1 MPAHTEA
8 GVLLLEI
15 AEQLADQVTER
26 QYGLQPDLIHRFG
39 PAGRERTKQDTVFS
53 LKYLAESLMMDSPS
67 LFVHY
72 ITWLKALLEGYKV
85 GVKEMEIN
93 LACIREEVCRTIGGE
108 QQEYITR
115 TLDLGLHQLTLPAE
129 VASFIAADA
138 PYGDAAAEYLRML
151 LEGRRQ
157 EASRLIM
164 ELVEGRTPLAD
175 IYLHIFQPVQY
186 EIGRLWQTGGINV
199 AQEHY
204 CTAATQLIMSQLYP
218 YLFGSERKDH
228 RLVATCVGDEIHEVG
243 LRLVS
248 DLFEAE
254 GWDTY
259 YLGANVPTRSII
271 QTLISQRAHVVAISA
286 TMTYHVHLVKTLI
299 EQIRASEGCRGVK
312 IMVGGLPFNIDPKL
326 WRRVG
331 ADGCGRDAGEAVR
344 LAAELLPQVP
354 AS

>member
-8 GVLLLEI
+8 GVLLLDM

-26 QYGLQPDLIHRFG
+26 QYSLQPDLIQRFG

-85 GVKEMEIN
+85 GVKEIEVN
-93 LACIREEVCRTIGGE
+93 LACLREEVCLSIGGE
-108 QQEYITR
+108 HQEHVTR
-115 TLDLGLHQLTLPAE
+115 FLDIGLHQLALPAD
-129 VASFIAADA
+129 VPPFIAADA
-138 PYGDAAAEYLRML
+138 PYGAEAAEYLRIL

-164 ELVEGRTPLAD
+164 ELVEAQTPLAD

-218 YLFGSERKDH
+218 YLFGSERKDR

-243 LRLVS
+243 LRMVA

-259 YLGANVPTRSII
+259 YLGANVPARSII
-271 QTLISQRAHVVAISA
+271 QTVISQQAHMVAISA
-286 TMTYHVHLVKTLI
+286 TMTYHVHLVKKLI

-312 IMVGGLPFNIDPKL
+312 IIVGGLPFNIDPQL
-326 WRRVG
+326 WIQVG
-331 ADGCGRDAGEAVR
+331 ADGCSRNAGEAVR
-344 LAAELLPQVP
+344 MAAGLLREIP